1 MQGLTEAA
9 GADVTISFTPTLMPM
24 SRGMQS
30 TCYVKLAE
38 GASPDDLR
46 SHLQVL

>member
-1 MQGLTEAA
+1 MR
-9 GADVTISFTPTLMPM
+9 VSFTPTLMPM

-30 TCYVKLAE
+30 TCYVRLAG

-46 SHLQVL
+46 AHLQVGGHATSRALLV